1 MRKIFSRHTWGVGW
15 LDFPQKFN
23 LLGTCGNLAEPSNP
37 SIRIS
42 SNDKKNHPT
51 RFFFGVSDLLLTCFS
66 MENLYVMSFHVEVS
80 TCRGLCPRRSS
91 PAYGAATAV
100 ICPIQTSRMLLAFQG
115 SFLDSKRWRHD
126 WAPAIKNCLIMR
138 WWTQCIAFGRSYTTS
153 ARRDIAIDMFVIIS
167 LNRFHVMREW
177 GQEAERPRWYWWPPS
192 SPNCWSPTSFW
203 SLSSPLSHEVQ
214 PIPPGVTFSK
224 AQSSK
229 LERLFRF

>member
-1 MRKIFSRHTWGVGW
+1 MNSVFSWKRTFESVFMDRSSPPGLCNVNNLAGNLFPERSAHIPPSVCR
-15 LDFPQKFN
+15 FPQKFN

-126 WAPAIKNCLIMR
+126 
-138 WWTQCIAFGRSYTTS
+138 
-153 ARRDIAIDMFVIIS
+153 
-167 LNRFHVMREW
+167 
-177 GQEAERPRWYWWPPS
+177 
-192 SPNCWSPTSFW
+192 
-203 SLSSPLSHEVQ
+203 
-214 PIPPGVTFSK
+214 
-224 AQSSK
+224 
-229 LERLFRF
+229 